1 MNTSPPADIAAERAV
16 IGSLLMDRDAVI
28 VVAGTL
34 TATDFYHPQHAAI
47 YAAVLDC
54 FARHEPPDTITVASV
69 LRSRGQLAD
78 IGDTSALIGLTSDVP
93 TSLHVEYYATR
104 VKDAARRRRGIQAAG
119 AIAAAFYDLE
129 RDVEIVAGDVT
140 KLLTDALTSAT
151 QTAAAPIDNVVRE
164 MIDEWGAGVAPGLKT
179 GLADLDPLLGGFQ
192 KGDLII
198 LAARPEVGKTSL
210 ACQIA
215 KNIAEDG
222 GAVLFFSLEMP
233 RKKISQRMVCSH
245 TGFDLQRMVAH
256 RWHQNELPSLLD
268 AAGVIAALPM
278 WIEDKGGRTIG
289 ALRTQVLAHIA
300 RHGRP
305 ALVMVDY
312 LQRVGGDG
320 KYNGNRVS
328 EVGDV
333 SKRMKALAMEI
344 DTPILALA
352 QVSRGIEHRNDHTP
366 TLSDLR
372 ESGDI
377 EADADVVLFIHR
389 EELYDKDTDKQGIAE
404 IHIGKNR
411 QGPHGVAAVFFDQRS
426 QRWRNLTE
434 NYGRV
439 EGYS

>member
-1 MNTSPPADIAAERAV
+1 VNTLTPPADLHAERAV
-16 IGSLLMDRDAVI
+16 LGSLLMDRDAI
-28 VVAGTL
+28 VAVAGSL
-34 TATDFYHPQHAAI
+34 EAADFYHPQHGFI

-54 FARHEPPDTITVASV
+54 FGRHEPPDLVTVAAA
-69 LRSRGQLAD
+69 LRARGQLDA
-78 IGDTSALIGLTSDVP
+78 IGDVSALTGFSNDVP
-93 TSLHVEYYATR
+93 TSLHVEYYATK
-104 VKDAARRRRGIQAAG
+104 VEEASKRRRGIQAAS
-119 AIAAAFYDLE
+119 AIAAAFYDLS
-129 RDVEIVAGDVT
+129 RDIEAVAGDAT
-140 KLLTDALTSAT
+140 KLLTDALTSRT
-151 QTAAAPIDNVVRE
+151 QTAAVPAGTAVNE
-164 MIDEWGAGVAPGLKT
+164 LIDEWRDGVMPGVLT
-179 GLADLDPLLGGFQ
+179 QLADLDRLLIGLQ
-192 KGDLII
+192 RGDLIV

-210 ACQIA
+210 ACQMA
-215 KNIAEDG
+215 KNIAADG

-233 RKKISQRMVCSH
+233 RKKIIQRLVCQE
-245 TGFDLQRMVAH
+245 TGFDMQRMVAH
-256 RWHQNELPSLLD
+256 RWHQDELPALLD

-278 WIEDKGGRTIG
+278 WIEDRGGRTIG

-352 QVSRGIEHRNDHTP
+352 QVSRGIEHRNNHTP

-389 EELYDKDTDKQGIAE
+389 EELYDAETDKKGIAE
-404 IHIGKNR
+404 LHIGKNR
-411 QGPHGVAAVFFDQRS
+411 QGPHGVAAVFFDKRS
-426 QRWRNLTE
+426 QRWMNLDPYTTPQ
-434 NYGRV
+434 
-439 EGYS
+439 GY